1 MRVIHGVWAHGAL
14 CLWAEDPDLP
24 PRPAAASQGVHL
36 PRPHP
41 FASQAAELADLLA
54 SSAGPPGLAS
64 TAAGDAVR
72 KAVHDE
78 LTLRLPSAGGGPL
91 ASPELVRPEAPGVPE
106 APGATEALP
115 APVAPVPA
123 RRGRVSLAGWR
134 VPVLAFGP
142 ASALALLCE
151 PGWGGSGPPG
161 DAAIAGGSLTYLAAV
176 ARFAAGLAARGRV
189 LPVFEAGDEGYTARW
204 WPVLGG
210 ADAQRARDLAAA
222 MPPSCRAVVGDAPGT
237 LLGSALDALTDA
249 AARARLT
256 APLLPVRRGR
266 TPARLPLAERYVM
279 ALTTADA
286 RVDVVTPEDEAE
298 AAALAAELGAWRDS
312 AVIPAGPVRTCFR
325 LAEPAAPEADPWR
338 VEFAL
343 QSADDPSLMV
353 SAADVWSGL
362 GAGLAAGG
370 DPVEEL
376 LAGLGAAAR
385 LFGDLDD
392 ALREAAPALVE
403 MDTTGAFRFL
413 KETGPLLAGAGFG
426 VLMPDWVR
434 KARLGLKLTTRSRT
448 TSGTS
453 SAGAGVARFGLGDLV
468 DFRYDVA
475 VGDQALDP
483 DELAELARLKVP
495 LVRLR
500 GQWVEL
506 DDAHLK
512 AALKFLERNQAGTM
526 TAADALTAGMG
537 LGLEDRGAG
546 GPDEEVPLVG
556 VDADGWLGDLLSG
569 QVDHR
574 LRPMPTPAGFSGELR
589 PYQQRGLSWLSFLG
603 ELGLGGILADDM
615 GLGKTIQL
623 LSLVAGQPAGHPTLL
638 VCPMSLVGNWQ
649 REAARF
655 TPDLRVHV
663 HHGADRLDGESL
675 AAVLAGGTDLVITTY
690 GVATRDQAALGQVT
704 WARVVCDEA
713 QNIKNHAT
721 KQARAVR
728 ALPATARIA
737 LTGTP
742 VENRLSELWSI
753 MEFTNPGLLG
763 PAQRFRERYAV
774 PIERHDSPDAAQ
786 ALKRVTQP
794 FLLRRLKTDKTIIS
808 DLPEK
813 QEMKVWCNLTA
824 EQASLYQATVTD
836 MLSRIEEATDD
847 ISRRGLVLAT
857 MAKLKQVCNHPAHLL
872 GDGSR
877 LSGRSGK
884 LARLEEICDEIVAE
898 GDKALCFTQ
907 YAEFGRMLQPHLAAR
922 LGCPVLFL
930 HGGTTKK
937 QRDAMVAGFAE
948 LDEPALFLLSLKA
961 GGTGLNLTAASHVIH
976 VDRWWNPAV
985 EDQATDRAFR
995 IGQRRNVQ
1003 VRKFVCVGTLEER
1016 IDAMIEQKKA
1026 LAEQIV
1032 GTGESWLTELSSA
1045 ALREVLTLSPEAVS
1059 A

>member
-24 PRPAAASQGVHL
+24 PRPAAPPPGVRL
-36 PRPHP
+36 AGPHP
-41 FASQAAELADLLA
+41 FACQAAELADLLA
-54 SSAGPPGLAS
+54 APAGPPGPAS

-91 ASPELVRPEAPGVPE
+91 ASPELVRAEAPA
-106 APGATEALP
+106 APGAPGGSVAP
-115 APVAPVPA
+115 AAPVPA

-134 VPVLAFGP
+134 VPVLALGP
-142 ASALALLCE
+142 AAALALLGE

-189 LPVFEAGDEGYTARW
+189 LPMLEAEADGYTARW

-237 LLGSALDALTDA
+237 LLGSALDALADA

-266 TPARLPLAERYVM
+266 IPARLPLAERYVM

-298 AAALAAELGAWRDS
+298 AAALAAELGAWRDG
-312 AVIPAGPVRTCFR
+312 AAIPAGPVRTCFR

-448 TSGTS
+448 ASGTS

-512 AALKFLERNQAGTM
+512 AALKFLERNQAGAM

-537 LGLEDRGAG
+537 LGPGFEGAA
-546 GPDEEVPLVG
+546 DEEIPLVG

-569 QVDHR
+569 QADHR

-623 LSLVAGQPAGHPTLL
+623 LSLVAGQPGGRPTLL

-675 AAVLAGGTDLVITTY
+675 AEALAGADLVITTY
-690 GVATRDQAALGQVT
+690 GVATRDQAALGQVN

-721 KQARAVR
+721 RQARAVR

-753 MEFTNPGLLG
+753 MDFTNPGLLG
-763 PAQRFRERYAV
+763 PAERFRERYAV
-774 PIERHDSPDAAQ
+774 PIERHASPEAAQ
-786 ALKRVTQP
+786 ALKRLTQP
-794 FLLRRLKTDKTIIS
+794 FMLRRLKTDKTIIS

-813 QEMKVWCNLTA
+813 LQMKVWCNLTA

-961 GGTGLNLTAASHVIH
+961 GGTGLNLTAANHVIH

-1003 VRKFVCVGTLEER
+1003 VRAFVCVGTLEER
-1016 IDAMIEQKKA
+1016 IDAMIEEKKA

-1032 GTGESWLTELSSA
+1032 GTGEGWLTELSTED
-1045 ALREVLTLSPEAVS
+1045 LRSVLTLSADAVS
-1059 A
+1059 E

>member
-1 MRVIHGVWAHGAL
+1 MRVIHGIWAHGSL

-24 PRPAAASQGVHL
+24 PVPESAPRGTRLL
-36 PRPHP
+36 PPHP
-41 FASQAAELADLLA
+41 FACQAAELADTLA
-54 SSAGPPGLAS
+54 GWPGR
-64 TAAGDAVR
+64 TGDAAR

-78 LTLRLPSAGGGPL
+78 LTLRLPTAGGGPL
-91 ASPELVRPEAPGVPE
+91 ASPELVRPEAPE
-106 APGATEALP
+106 PGP
-115 APVAPVPA
+115 P
-123 RRGRVSLAGWR
+123 RRGPVKRVSLASWR

-142 ASALALLCE
+142 AAALAVLGE
-151 PGWGGSGPPG
+151 FAASGPPE
-161 DAAIAGGSLTYLAAV
+161 DVAAGGSLTYLAAA
-176 ARFAAGLAARGRV
+176 ARFAADLAARGRV
-189 LPVFEAGDEGYTARW
+189 LPALAAEGDSFAARW
-204 WPVLGG
+204 RPVLGG

-222 MPPSCRAVVGDAPGT
+222 MPPACRAAAGEAPGP
-237 LLGSALDALTDA
+237 LLADVLDALADT
-249 AARARLT
+249 AARTRLP
-256 APLLPVRRGR
+256 ASLLPARRGR
-266 TPARLPLAERYVM
+266 TPARLPVAERFVLS
-279 ALTTADA
+279 LTTTDA
-286 RVDVVTPEDEAE
+286 CLGVVTPQDELQI
-298 AAALAAELGAWRDS
+298 AALTAELDAWLDS
-312 AVIPAGPVRTCFR
+312 AQIPAGPVRTCFR
-325 LAEPAAPEADPWR
+325 LTEPAAPEADPWR

-353 SAADVWSGL
+353 SAADVWAGQ
-362 GAGLAAGG
+362 GAGLCADGE
-370 DPVEEL
+370 PVEEL

-385 LFGDLDD
+385 LFGEVDD

-403 MDTTGAFRFL
+403 LDTPGAFRFL

-426 VLMPDWVR
+426 VLLPDWVR
-434 KARLGLKLTTRSRT
+434 KARLGLKLTTRSQT
-448 TSGTS
+448 PSATSVTG
-453 SAGAGVARFGLGDLV
+453 ARFGLGDLV

-475 VGDQALDP
+475 VGDEALDP

-512 AALKFLERNQAGTM
+512 AALKFLERNAAGTM
-526 TAADALTAGMG
+526 SAADALAAG
-537 LGLEDRGAG
+537 LGLAPG
-546 GPDEEVPLVG
+546 GPDDDVPLVG

-569 QVDHR
+569 QADRR
-574 LRPMPTPAGFSGELR
+574 LRPMTTPAGFSGQLR
-589 PYQQRGLSWLSFLG
+589 PYQERGLSWLSFLG

-623 LSLVAGQPAGHPTLL
+623 LSLVAGQPPSSPPTLL

-675 AAVLAGGTDLVITTY
+675 ASALAGADLVITTY
-690 GVATRDQAALGQVT
+690 GVATRDQAALSQLT

-728 ALPATARIA
+728 ALPAAARIA

-753 MEFTNPGLLG
+753 MDFTNPGLLG
-763 PAQRFRERYAV
+763 PAERFRERYAI
-774 PIERHDSPDAAQ
+774 PIERHGSPDAAQ

-794 FLLRRLKTDKTIIS
+794 FVLRRLKTDKSIIS
-808 DLPEK
+808 DLPDK

-877 LSGRSGK
+877 LPGRSGK

-937 QRDAMVAGFAE
+937 QRDAMVEEFGS

-1016 IDAMIEQKKA
+1016 IDAMIEEKKA

-1032 GTGESWLTELSSA
+1032 GTGEGWLTELSVDD
-1045 ALREVLTLSPEAVS
+1045 LRSVLTLSPDAVS
-1059 A
+1059 E

>member
-1 MRVIHGVWAHGAL
+1 MRVIHGIWAHGGL

-24 PRPAAASQGVHL
+24 RSVSPDPGLRGSSA

-41 FASQAAELADLLA
+41 YACQSAELADLLA
-54 SSAGPPGLAS
+54 GLPGP
-64 TAAGDAVR
+64 AAEATR
-72 KAVHDE
+72 KAVDDE
-78 LTLRLPSAGGGPL
+78 LTLQLPSAGTGPL
-91 ASPELVRPEAPGVPE
+91 PSPGASRPEPGLDGT
-106 APGATEALP
+106 AARGPGHRVAL
-115 APVAPVPA
+115 A
-123 RRGRVSLAGWR
+123 RWR
-134 VPVLAFGP
+134 VPAVAFDP
-142 ASALALLCE
+142 AAALALLGGLDGLDDAVATTG
-151 PGWGGSGPPG
+151 GWLP
-161 DAAIAGGSLTYLAAV
+161 YLAAV
-176 ARFAAGLAARGRV
+176 ARFAADLAARGRV
-189 LPVFEAGDEGYTARW
+189 LPVLAAEDANYAARW
-204 WPVLGG
+204 RPVLGG
-210 ADAQRARDLAAA
+210 ADAQRGRDLAAA
-222 MPPSCRAVVGDAPGT
+222 MPPSCRAVDAEPPGT
-237 LLGSALDALTDA
+237 LLAGALESLTDA
-249 AARARLT
+249 AARSRLP
-256 APLLPVRRGR
+256 ASLLPARRGR
-266 TPARLPLAERYVM
+266 TPARLPMAERFVV
-279 ALTTADA
+279 ALTAPDA
-286 RVDVVTPEDEAE
+286 RLEVVTPQDEAQVRE
-298 AAALAAELGAWRDS
+298 LAAQLDAWLDEAR
-312 AVIPAGPVRTCFR
+312 IPAGPVRTCFR
-325 LAEPAAPEADPWR
+325 LTEPAEAESDPWR

-353 SAADVWSGL
+353 SAADVWAGQ
-362 GAGLAAGG
+362 GAGFGG

-376 LAGLGAAAR
+376 LAGLGAGVR
-385 LFGDLDD
+385 LFGELED

-403 MDTTGAFRFL
+403 LDTSGAFRFL
-413 KETGPLLAGAGFG
+413 KETGPLLSGAGFG
-426 VLMPDWVR
+426 VLLPDWVR
-434 KARLGLKLTTRSRT
+434 KARLGLKLTTRSQT
-448 TSGTS
+448 PSATSVTGS
-453 SAGAGVARFGLGDLV
+453 KFGLGDLV

-475 VGDQALDP
+475 VGDEALDP

-506 DDAHLK
+506 DDAHVK
-512 AALKFLERNQAGTM
+512 AALKFLERSRDGTM
-526 TAADALTAGMG
+526 TAADALAIG
-537 LGLEDRGAG
+537 LR
-546 GPDEEVPLVG
+546 GPDEDIPLVG

-569 QVDHR
+569 QVDRR
-574 LRPMPTPAGFSGELR
+574 LQPMTAPAGFSGQLR
-589 PYQQRGLSWLSFLG
+589 PYQERGLSWLSFLG
-603 ELGLGGILADDM
+603 GLGLGGVLADDM

-623 LSLVAGQPAGHPTLL
+623 LSLVAADRAGPTLL

-675 AAVLAGGTDLVITTY
+675 ALALAGADLVITSY
-690 GVATRDQAALGQVT
+690 GVATRDQAALGQLT

-721 KQARAVR
+721 RQARAVR
-728 ALPATARIA
+728 ALPAATRIA

-763 PAQRFRERYAV
+763 PAEKFREKYSV
-774 PIERHDSPDAAQ
+774 PIERHASADAAQ
-786 ALKRVTQP
+786 ALKRLTQP
-794 FLLRRLKTDKTIIS
+794 FVLRRLKTDKTIIS
-808 DLPEK
+808 DLPDK
-813 QEMKVWCNLTA
+813 QEMKVWCNLTP
-824 EQASLYQATVTD
+824 EQASLYAATVAD
-836 MLSRIEEATDD
+836 MLSRIEDAPDD

-877 LSGRSGK
+877 LPGRSGK
-884 LARLEEICDEIVAE
+884 LARLEEICDEIMAE

-937 QRDAMVAGFAE
+937 QRDAMVAQFASLE
-948 LDEPALFLLSLKA
+948 EPALFLLSLKA

-1016 IDAMIEQKKA
+1016 IDAMIEEKKA
-1026 LAEQIV
+1026 LADRIV
-1032 GTGESWLTELSSA
+1032 GTGESWLTELSVED
-1045 ALREVLTLSPEAVS
+1045 LRAVLTLSPDAVS
-1059 A
+1059 T

>member
-24 PRPAAASQGVHL
+24 PVPGTEPSGTGLSGTGLSGTGPSDVHL

-41 FASQAAELADLLA
+41 FACQAAELADLLA
-54 SSAGPPGLAS
+54 ERPGS
-64 TAAGDAVR
+64 RDAVR

-78 LTLRLPSAGGGPL
+78 LTLQLPTAGGGPL
-91 ASPELVRPEAPGVPE
+91 ASPELIRPESAGAPGTSGPSG
-106 APGATEALP
+106 PP
-115 APVAPVPA
+115 

-134 VPVLAFGP
+134 VPVLALGP
-142 ASALALLCE
+142 A
-151 PGWGGSGPPG
+151 
-161 DAAIAGGSLTYLAAV
+161 AAV
-176 ARFAAGLAARGRV
+176 ARFAVGLAARGRV
-189 LPVFEAGDEGYTARW
+189 LPVLETERGGYAARW
-204 WPVLGG
+204 RPVLGG
-210 ADAQRARDLAAA
+210 ADVQRARDLAAA
-222 MPPSCRAVVGDAPGT
+222 APPSCRAATGQAPGA
-237 LLGSALDALTDA
+237 LLGSALDALADA
-249 AARARLT
+249 AARDRLP
-256 APLLPVRRGR
+256 APLLPARRGR
-266 TPARLPLAERYVM
+266 TPARLPMAERYVLG
-279 ALTTADA
+279 LTATDA
-286 RVDVVTPEDEAE
+286 QIDVATPRDETE
-298 AAALAAELGAWRDS
+298 AAELAAGLGAWRDG

-325 LAEPAAPEADPWR
+325 LAEPAAQDRDPWR

-343 QSADDPSLMV
+343 QSAEDPSLMV
-353 SAADVWSGL
+353 SAADVWSGF
-362 GAGLAAGG
+362 GTGMASGG

-385 LFGDLDD
+385 LFGELED
-392 ALREAAPALVE
+392 ALREAAPAEVE
-403 MDTTGAFRFL
+403 MDTPGAFRFL

-426 VLMPDWVR
+426 VLLPDWVR
-434 KARLGLKLTTRSRT
+434 KARLGLKLTTRSRST
-448 TSGTS
+448 AGSP
-453 SAGAGVARFGLGDLV
+453 AGAGTARFGLGDLV
-468 DFRYDVA
+468 DFRYEVA
-475 VGDQALDP
+475 VGDEALDP
-483 DELAELARLKVP
+483 AELAELARLKVP

-526 TAADALTAGMG
+526 TAAEALTAGLG
-537 LGLEDRGAG
+537 LGPHGAG
-546 GPDEEVPLVG
+546 PPDEEVPLVG

-569 QVDHR
+569 QADRR
-574 LRPMPTPAGFSGELR
+574 LRPMATPAGFSGQLR
-589 PYQQRGLSWLSFLG
+589 PYQERGLSWLSFLG

-623 LSLVAGQPAGHPTLL
+623 LSLVAGRPGGHPTLL

-675 AAVLAGGTDLVITTY
+675 AEALAGADLVITTY
-690 GVATRDQAALGQVT
+690 GVATRDQAALGQVN

-728 ALPATARIA
+728 ALPAAARIA

-763 PAQRFRERYAV
+763 PAERFRERYAV
-774 PIERHDSPDAAQ
+774 PIERHGSPEAAQ
-786 ALKRVTQP
+786 SLRRLTQP
-794 FLLRRLKTDKTIIS
+794 FVLRRLKTDKTIIS
-808 DLPEK
+808 DLPDK
-813 QEMKVWCNLTA
+813 QEMKIFCNLTS

-836 MLSRIEEATDD
+836 MLSRIEEADDD

-877 LSGRSGK
+877 LAGRSGK

-937 QRDAMVAGFAE
+937 QRDAMVASFGE

-1016 IDAMIEQKKA
+1016 IDAMIEEKKA

-1032 GTGESWLTELSSA
+1032 GAGESWLTELSVA
-1045 ALREVLTLSPEAVS
+1045 ELRDVLALSPDAVS
-1059 A
+1059 Q